1 MQQSVSNGLMLNINL
16 LLYSSLGAG
25 GLKKYNMD
33 LLTPELGLFFWTLIA
48 FLAVFFILR
57 KFAWKPI
64 LSSLGER
71 EKGIAD
77 SISAAERIKN
87 EMSQLKSDNEKLM
100 VQAREE
106 RSIILKEA
114 KEMKDRIIN
123 EAKDQAKIEANKI
136 FTDTQAQIVQQKNA
150 ALAEVKNEI
159 GTLAVEVAGR
169 ILRKQLS
176 ASEGQEAYMTMLSED
191 IKLN

>member
-1 MQQSVSNGLMLNINL
+1 
-16 LLYSSLGAG
+16 
-25 GLKKYNMD
+25 MD

-48 FLAVFFILR
+48 FLLVFFILR

-64 LSSLGER
+64 LSTLDER

-77 SISAAERIKN
+77 SIATAERVKN
-87 EMSQLKSDNEKLM
+87 EMSQLKSENEKLM
-100 VQAREE
+100 AQAREE
-106 RSIILKEA
+106 RTQMLKEA

-123 EAKDQAKIEANKI
+123 EAKDQAKIEAGKI
-136 FTDTQAQIVQQKNA
+136 MTDAQLQIQQQKMA
-150 ALAEVKNEI
+150 ALTEVKNEI
-159 GTLAVEVAGR
+159 GNLAVEVAGK

-176 ASEGQEAYMTMLSED
+176 AADGQDAYMKMLAED